1 MTATDVAAF
10 VGAYPFRRLRHG
22 GPEWL
27 LRQMDRLS
35 IERAW
40 VGHLPSFL
48 YKDPSAGNDEVVRLA
63 AARKDRLLPVPVVD
77 PALPHWEDDLNRAVE
92 VGAPAVRAYPMHQ
105 NLDPAGGAT
114 RVLVAAAGAAGLPLL
129 LTVRF
134 EDVRQRHP
142 LDVSSDFPPSAVR
155 ALIRSDNEA
164 RILVTHAERSYVEE
178 VHYGLTPGE
187 AARLLWD
194 ISWIWGPPENHL
206 ALLLETIGVER
217 FTLGTGM
224 PLRVPDAALA
234 KIDLLGV
241 SDAERVQLM
250 GGNLERWR
258 RTAHA

>member
-27 LRQMDRLS
+27 LRQMDRLA
-35 IERAW
+35 IEQAW

-48 YKDPSAGNDEVVRLA
+48 YKDPGAGNEEVVRLVA
-63 AARKDRLLPVPVVD
+63 VRKDRLLPVPVVH
-77 PALPHWEDDLNRAVE
+77 PGLPHWEDDLNRAAE
-92 VGAPAVRAYPMHQ
+92 VGAPAIRAYPMHQ
-105 NLDPAGGAT
+105 GLEPAGGAM
-114 RVLVAAAGAAGLPLL
+114 RVLAAATGAVGLPLV

-142 LDVSSDFPPSAVR
+142 LDGAADFPPSAVR
-155 ALIRSDNEA
+155 ALIRSDRET
-164 RILVTHAERSYVEE
+164 RIIVTHAERSYVEE
-178 VHYGLTPGE
+178 VHFGLTPGE

-194 ISWIWGPPENHL
+194 VSCLWGPPENHL
-206 ALLLETIGVER
+206 ALLLETIGIER

-224 PLRVPDAALA
+224 PLRVPDAAVA
-234 KIDLLGV
+234 KLDLLDL
-241 SDAERVQLM
+241 SDAERAQIL

-258 RTAHA
+258 RTTHV